1 MAKEHNFIHPDLTSF
16 LFLYISCHFQCW
28 LKNIK
33 AKSFN
38 VKIHHRQITNHLNNP
53 ILSHLYEVAEFILKF
68 IQRLRPF
75 ISRTTINTANDKMT
89 IKNQITGSVKVIY
102 PKLTLMTFLYR
113 YRWGEWV
120 SATVTLWRKR
130 NDRLTRM
137 KTDLEIELNIQMP
150 NAFPLPEEQYLLVSK
165 IRKYRACNIK
175 PTSKHWPRRTI
186 TQHLEAWGYFSQ
198 S

>member
-89 IKNQITGSVKVIY
+89 YKKS
-102 PKLTLMTFLYR
+102 
-113 YRWGEWV
+113 
-120 SATVTLWRKR
+120 
-130 NDRLTRM
+130 DHRLGQSYIS
-137 KTDLEIELNIQMP
+137 KTDSHD
-150 NAFPLPEEQYLLVSK
+150 FPLQIQIGRVSVSHCNTMKKEEWQAYK
-165 IRKYRACNIK
+165 NENWFGNR
-175 PTSKHWPRRTI
+175 
-186 TQHLEAWGYFSQ
+186 TQHSNA
-198 S
+198 